1 MFCFRL
7 VIFAFYRSVREHYV
21 LSRLLKPALFENESL
36 LRSDTYRVPDF
47 SCYKGILAKMK
58 EGAENVQ
65 TKVQAKLESVVKNVG
80 ETGKGKVA
88 TCL

>member
-1 MFCFRL
+1 M
-7 VIFAFYRSVREHYV
+7 
-21 LSRLLKPALFENESL
+21 
-36 LRSDTYRVPDF
+36 RSDTYLVPDF